1 MSALVCPI
9 CRTEYAGWAPRC
21 STCGVALQQVGER
34 IDVLALPEDR
44 QVVYELNEW
53 TLDQRTTLGEW
64 LANEEVPHSWEDT
77 DLIVADLD
85 EARVD
90 GMCESI
96 EGNKLEDGSD
106 PSQVAYELEEWTT
119 AQRTDLEGRLTAAE
133 VEFRWEPGF
142 TLVVAPEAETAVDGI
157 IEELVPAEAGVDD
170 DDDDEDLPE
179 ANADVL
185 GELFLA
191 ADTLGRNPTDRDGVE
206 RLTAVIDDVDT
217 SAAPYG
223 MDAQQW
229 ELIVVAADD
238 LADAILEQAE
248 DDLVVERAL
257 ALRTLVR
264 ELV

>member
-21 STCGVALQQVGER
+21 STCGVALQQASER
-34 IDVLALPEDR
+34 IDVLSLPEES

-64 LANEEVPHSWEDT
+64 LANEELPHAWEDT

-85 EARVD
+85 EPRVD
-90 GMCESI
+90 EMCELI

-119 AQRTDLEGRLTAAE
+119 AQRADLEGRLATAE
-133 VEFRWEPGF
+133 VDFRWEPGF
-142 TLVVAPEAETAVDGI
+142 TLVVAPSDESAVDAI
-157 IEELVPAEAGVDD
+157 VEELVPSDD
-170 DDDDEDLPE
+170 DDDDQDLPE
-179 ANADVL
+179 ASSEVL

-191 ADTLGRNPTDRDGVE
+191 ADALGRNPTDRDGVE
-206 RLTAVIDDVDT
+206 RLTAVIDDVDG
-217 SAAPYG
+217 SNAPYG
-223 MDAQQW
+223 MDSEQW
-229 ELIVVAADD
+229 NLIVDAADG
-238 LADAILEQAE
+238 LADAILEEAD
-248 DDLVVERAL
+248 DDLVVERAN
-257 ALRTLVR
+257 ALRSLVR